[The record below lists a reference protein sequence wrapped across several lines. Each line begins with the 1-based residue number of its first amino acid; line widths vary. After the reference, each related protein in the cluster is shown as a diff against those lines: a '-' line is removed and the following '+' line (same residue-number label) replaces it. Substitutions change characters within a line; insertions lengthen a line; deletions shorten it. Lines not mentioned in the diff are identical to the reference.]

1 MVMRIHRYGVPAP
14 VVRSVFDLDRNIDD
28 LFGDFLSAQPALRFR
43 GLPRVDVSEHADR
56 AEVVAELPGVRKE
69 DVHVSVDDGSL
80 TLKWTRPETS
90 MPEGSAWIRNEIRT
104 GEFSRSIDLPHP
116 VKLDAISAELTDG
129 ILRVVLPKAD
139 EARPREITIR

>member
-14 VVRSVFDLDRNIDD
+14 TMGSVFDLDRNIDD

-43 GLPRVDVSEHADR
+43 GLPRVDVAEHADR
-56 AEVVAELPGVRKE
+56 TEVVAELPGVRKE

-90 MPEGSAWIRNEIRT
+90 MPEGSAWIRNEIRA
-104 GEFSRSIDLPHP
+104 GEFSRTIELPHP

-129 ILRVVLPKAD
+129 MLRVALPKAD